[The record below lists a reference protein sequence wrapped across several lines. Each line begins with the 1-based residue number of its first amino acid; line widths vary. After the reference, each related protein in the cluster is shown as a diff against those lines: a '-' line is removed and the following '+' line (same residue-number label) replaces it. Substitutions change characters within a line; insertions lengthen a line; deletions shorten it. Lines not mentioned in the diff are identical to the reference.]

1 MIPVLEV
8 ESCNNKLATRKSN
21 FTNQLPVSTEI
32 QTFNDEILEKD
43 FSYSNRG
50 AQTKYFS
57 CYNQRNIAELQS
69 MAVHSKSLRLKTRF
83 PFQAAVRACSLYA
96 T

>member
-8 ESCNNKLATRKSN
+8 EPWNNKLATRKTN
-21 FTNQLPVSTEI
+21 FTNQLPVSTKI

-57 CYNQRNIAELQS
+57 CYNQRNIAELQPNS
-69 MAVHSKSLRLKTRF
+69 
-83 PFQAAVRACSLYA
+83 
-96 T
+96 